1 MNMAGK
7 FEIGKET
14 DGTFYFRLKTENGKT
29 ILASETYAAK
39 RGAEQGI
46 ESVKANAPMDERY
59 ERRNDTTGRPFFVLK
74 ATNEQVLGK
83 SQMYSSP
90 TEMELGIQSVKANG
104 PDATVEDLTRK
115 AA

>member
-1 MNMAGK
+1 MAGK
-7 FEIGKET
+7 FEIGKAK
-14 DGTFYFRLKTENGKT
+14 DGIYYFHLKAENGRN

-46 ESVKANAPMDERY
+46 DSVKVNASLDERY
-59 ERRNDTTGRPFFVLK
+59 ERRNDTSGRPYFVLK
-74 ATNEQVLGK
+74 TANEQVIGT

-104 PDATVEDLTRK
+104 PTATVEDRTKLK

>member
-1 MNMAGK
+1 MAGK
-7 FEIGKET
+7 FVIGKAT
-14 DGTFYFRLKTENGKT
+14 DGTFYFHLKAENGKI

-46 ESVKANAPMDERY
+46 DSIKTNSSMDERY
-59 ERRNDTTGRPFFVLK
+59 ERRNDTSGRPYFVLK
-74 ATNEQVLGK
+74 AANEQVIGT

-90 TEMELGIQSVKANG
+90 TEMEQGILSVKTNG
-104 PDATVEDLTRK
+104 PFATVEDLTKLK